1 MAALR
6 AYWQWAVKDS
16 SSNKL
21 TEVLRIP
28 TPQCRYEAKGGSKR
42 IGEPAPVNVREVYL
56 EKWPCAVKCDNN
68 GAGAVSMLR

>member
-1 MAALR
+1 MAAPR
-6 AYWQWAVKDS
+6 AYWEQAIKDS

-21 TEVLRIP
+21 AEILRIP
-28 TPQCRYEAKGGSKR
+28 APLRRYEAKGGSKR
-42 IGEPAPVNVREVYL
+42 IGGPAPVNVREVYL